1 MNAWVVRAVLL
12 GALVVALR
20 TVLGF
25 AMVQWPTQGS
35 WMRMLC
41 LLALLIVIVGWGV
54 LDGRR
59 DRRAHPD
66 PERGSDLTIL
76 WLKAA
81 VAGGLGS
88 GAVSWALDFLP
99 RFDLGD
105 NDLLFELTAGA
116 SFIVLLIFI
125 PGLIGVGIGRMLA
138 GRRGGNGRPSLTK
151 NPAPAGA

>member
-25 AMVQWPTQGS
+25 AMVQWPTQGA

-41 LLALLIVIVGWGV
+41 LLALLVVIVGWGV

-59 DRRAHPD
+59 DRVKHPD

-105 NDLLFELTAGA
+105 NGLLFELTAGA

-138 GRRGGNGRPSLTK
+138 GRRDGNSTPSLTK